1 MDHDLTIM
9 IYGAIMGVVGSIL
22 SSLVTTLFQFW
33 LARRESERKQIEEV
47 HRQLR
52 HIHLPTDEEVIVI
65 NAGHPNGGLPAPQR
79 KAAETGSVVLSVF
92 IGSLLVYQT
101 DDSRLAFTFAALLG
115 FLVTNRLIRHLRFKI
130 CH

>member
-9 IYGAIMGVVGSIL
+9 IYGAIMGVVGIIL

-33 LARRESERKQIEEV
+33 LARRENERKQIEEV

-65 NAGHPNGGLPAPQR
+65 NAGEQRGRLPAPQR

-92 IGSLLVYQT
+92 LGSLLVYQT
-101 DDSRLAFTFAALLG
+101 DDTRLAFLFAALLG
-115 FLVTNRLIRHLRFKI
+115 FLVTRRVIRYLRFRI
-130 CH
+130 DD